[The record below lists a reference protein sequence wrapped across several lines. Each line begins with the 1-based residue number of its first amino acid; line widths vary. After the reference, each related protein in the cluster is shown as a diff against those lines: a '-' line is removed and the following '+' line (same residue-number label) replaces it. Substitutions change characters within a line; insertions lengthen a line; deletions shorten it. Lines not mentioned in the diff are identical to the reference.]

1 MTQTQPDY
9 ANDPDLQAGGDWVKW
24 DAVGDSVTGVV
35 TGFRKGPARIKA
47 DGTSKTNG
55 VYEITKEDESVVNI
69 EIGQVFLK
77 GLFKDEQVAIGD
89 TVRITYSA
97 DEKIAGKAS
106 SMKKFTL
113 EVRKGG
119 QLPSS
124 TVVNNTDAALETLQS
139 KLGASVV
146 EKAPF

>member
-9 ANDPDLQAGGDWVKW
+9 ANDPDLQSGGDWVKW
-24 DAVGDSVTGVV
+24 NAVGDSVTGVI
-35 TGFRKGPARIKA
+35 TGFRKGPARPK
-47 DGTSKTNG
+47 DNGSVVTNG

-77 GLFKDEQVAIGD
+77 GLFKDEQVTIGD
-89 TVRITYSA
+89 KVRITYSA
-97 DEKIAGKAS
+97 DEKIAGKGS

-119 QLPSS
+119 QLPDNS
-124 TVVNNTDAALETLQS
+124 VVTNKDAALETLQS
-139 KLGASVV
+139 KLGATVV